1 MDELQTFV
9 NYPNGKMAAQAG
21 SLDDCVMALAIAC
34 FGCKMFPA
42 MPEWEKNIDRRHW
55 KPELKLYQPS
65 HL

>member
-21 SLDDCVMALAIAC
+21 SHDDCVMALAIAC

-42 MPEWEKNIDRRHW
+42 MPEWEKSINRRHW
-55 KPELKLYQPS
+55 KPELKFYQPS
-65 HL
+65 QL

>member
-21 SLDDCVMALAIAC
+21 SHDDCVMALAIAC

-42 MPEWEKNIDRRHW
+42 MPEWEKSINRRHW

-65 HL
+65 QL